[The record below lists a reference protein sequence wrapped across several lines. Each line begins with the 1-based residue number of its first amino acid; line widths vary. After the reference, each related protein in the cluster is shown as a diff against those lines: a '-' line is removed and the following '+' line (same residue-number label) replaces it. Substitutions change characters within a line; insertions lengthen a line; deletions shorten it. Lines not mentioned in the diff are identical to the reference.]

1 MFVSVYVYM
10 FIPTTCTW
18 DLPDGHLY
26 LPVHDWERVYVTPTW
41 TESSAHVSVAL
52 PMHSSNYLALSGLPP
67 NAGPAPGQAPAAHGV
82 ADDS

>member
-41 TESSAHVSVAL
+41 TESSAHVPVAL